1 MLQDIHPIQWP
12 VRQVAEATGGRAI
25 RRSGDLADALSVIVE
40 DGHATY
46 LLSFSP
52 DLPADGQYHAITVKL
67 SGKQHGLTLHYRTGY
82 LYTKEPATLK
92 ERFQQAVWQP
102 VDANEL
108 TVAAKVIPMD
118 AGANLKINIA
128 AGGLG
133 LEQQSER
140 WMDKLDVFFI
150 QRDDAGRHAQVEG
163 QTLGLRLKSSTYQQL
178 LSTGIPY
185 EHAVQLKLDAA
196 SLRILV
202 VDRNSGR
209 MGSVT
214 IPVSAFAPDKQ

>member
-1 MLQDIHPIQWP
+1 VD
-12 VRQVAEATGGRAI
+12 
-25 RRSGDLADALSVIVE
+25 

-52 DLPADGQYHAITVKL
+52 DQPADGQYHAITVKL

-102 VDANEL
+102 ADANEL
-108 TVAAKVIPMD
+108 TVAAKVIPHGRRRQHED
-118 AGANLKINIA
+118 QHCGWRAGCERGSRS
-128 AGGLG
+128 AGWTIWMSSSSSATMRAFMRRLRGK
-133 LEQQSER
+133 R
-140 WMDKLDVFFI
+140 W
-150 QRDDAGRHAQVEG
+150 GCGSSPRH
-163 QTLGLRLKSSTYQQL
+163 TSKL

-185 EHAVQLKLDAA
+185 EHVVQLKRGVA

-202 VDRNSGR
+202 VDKNSGR

-214 IPVSAFAPDKQ
+214 IPVSAFGPDKR